1 MEFLNLLDKANKKN
15 TFLYW
20 ASGYVGLFA
29 HPLYWYIWTY
39 IYPGFYESTFF
50 RFLCSAV
57 SIPVI
62 LLNFW
67 PARLKT
73 YFPIYWFFFLM
84 LQLPIT
90 FTYLTLMNK
99 FTGMWLICETMM
111 ILVLAVFYQ
120 RFILY
125 FLNLTIGITIAIII
139 YLYNATEALHF
150 NDEFIVLLIP
160 LPMAIFCILIFNHAL
175 NKGKVLEETNEI
187 LKSLGGSIAHE
198 IRNPLNSILV
208 AVEEIEG
215 LHKKEDPLGL
225 KTIMLTK
232 ICKELINNGNSIINI
247 TLQNIQGKPID
258 SSQFV
263 ILSFKQCMYWVL
275 DSYAFRSGERSKV
288 TFKDN
293 YDFNFK
299 GDASLFSYM
308 MFNLLKNALY
318 YLKSYPESTIEI
330 KSHHI
335 NGKNLVCFRDTGPGI
350 PADII
355 PKLFD
360 NFATFGKS
368 EGTGLG
374 LPFCKRVM
382 DSFGGSI
389 YCRSVQEQ
397 YTEFILTFPSCEDAL
412 PIEADQDAVKSVN
425 ASVKTTW
432 VLLVDDDITSSTI
445 TSKYL
450 IRSGVQC
457 DVAENGQVALDMLTM
472 KDYQAVFMDL
482 QMPVMNGIEATKKI
496 RLQDKFQDLVII
508 GLTGTSSETEIQTAL
523 DCGMNDCLTKPIRRE
538 QLIEKLNDFFK
549 RLD

>member
-1 MEFLNLLDKANKKN
+1 MNFFKILDKANKKN

-20 ASGYVGLFA
+20 AGGYVGLFA

-62 LLNFW
+62 LLSFW
-67 PARLKT
+67 PERLKV

-90 FTYLTLMNK
+90 FTYLMLMNK

-125 FLNLTIGITIAIII
+125 CLNLTIGIAIATIV
-139 YLYNATEALHF
+139 YMHNAAEIFAF
-150 NDEFIVLLIP
+150 DDDFIALLIP
-160 LPMAIFCILIFNHAL
+160 LPMAIFCIIIFNYAL
-175 NKGKVLEETNEI
+175 NKGNILAETNEI

-208 AVEEIEG
+208 AIEEIEG

-225 KTIMLTK
+225 KTILLTK

-258 SSQFV
+258 SSLF
-263 ILSFKQCMYWVL
+263 ITLSFKKCMYWVL
-275 DSYAFRSGERSKV
+275 DSYAFRAGERSKV

-293 YDFNFK
+293 YDFYFK
-299 GDASLFSYM
+299 GDASLFSYT

-330 KSHHI
+330 KAHCI

-350 PADII
+350 PARII

-389 YCRSVQEQ
+389 YCRSVEGQ
-397 YTEFILTFPSCEDAL
+397 YTEFFLVFPSCDDV
-412 PIEADQDAVKSVN
+412 PQIEIDQETTKPAD

-457 DVAENGQVALDMLTM
+457 DVAENGQVALDMLAI

-482 QMPVMNGIEATKKI
+482 QMPVMNGIEATEKI
-496 RLQDKFQDLVII
+496 RLQQKFKDLIII
-508 GLTGTSSETEIQTAL
+508 GLTGASSEIEIQTAL
-523 DCGMNDCLTKPIRRE
+523 NSGMNDCLTKPVRRE
-538 QLIEKLNDFFK
+538 QLIEKLNHFFK
-549 RLD
+549 